1 MQRLTWLSGNDP
13 PDAFPDVALAL
24 EEPSGLLAAGGDL
37 SLPRLLAAYERGI
50 FPWYSQRQPVLWWS
64 PDPRMVLFPSEFRRS
79 RSLART
85 VRKNV
90 YRIELDRHFP
100 AVIRAC
106 AEPRATQAGTW
117 LDPAM
122 ISAYERLHTAG
133 FAHSVEAWQEGELVG
148 GLYGIHLGGVF
159 FGESMFS
166 RQRDASK
173 VALAQLVDQCS
184 ARGIKLIDCQIAS
197 AHLHSLGAREIRR
210 REFQQLLQRWVKIVP
225 GAWTQIA

>member
-1 MQRLTWLSGNDP
+1 MSRLTWLSGIDP
-13 PDAFPDVALAL
+13 PEAFPDVALAL
-24 EEPSGLLAAGGDL
+24 EEPAGLLAAGGDL
-37 SLPRLLAAYERGI
+37 SLPRLLAAYQRGI
-50 FPWYSQRQPVLWWS
+50 FPWYSQQQPVLWWS
-64 PDPRMVLFPSEFRRS
+64 PDPRMVLFPPEFRCS
-79 RSLART
+79 RSLSRT

-90 YRIELDRHFP
+90 YRIALDRNFP

-122 ISAYERLHTAG
+122 ISAYERLHEAG
-133 FAHSVEAWQEGELVG
+133 FAHSVEAWQGEQLVG

-173 VALAQLVDQCS
+173 VALAHLVGQCA
-184 ARGIKLIDCQIAS
+184 ARGIQLIDCQIAS
-197 AHLHSLGAREIRR
+197 AHLRSLGAREIRR
-210 REFQQLLQRWVKIVP
+210 FDFQQLLQQWVELSP
-225 GAWTQIA
+225 GTWRQIA